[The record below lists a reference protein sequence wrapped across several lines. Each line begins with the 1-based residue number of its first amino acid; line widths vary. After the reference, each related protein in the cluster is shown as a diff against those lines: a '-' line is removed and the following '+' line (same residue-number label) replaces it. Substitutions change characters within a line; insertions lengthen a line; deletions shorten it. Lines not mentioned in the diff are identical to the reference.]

1 MLRGHDAS
9 RRSDPGSCRVRLHR
23 LAGHPGI
30 TTLTI
35 LPGAINVTVAT
46 DGTVVGLVGDVMTVN
61 HADTST
67 MCTKVSM
74 VHVQVRGT
82 PGDIYNHAPGASG
95 NSLCTFNNNALS
107 FSATF
112 WTQSDVRAACFG
124 QPGASMSLYRTLDA
138 YLDYDTFSSASRTT
152 SPRPPARRRH

>member
-1 MLRGHDAS
+1 M
-9 RRSDPGSCRVRLHR
+9 HR

-82 PGDIYNHAPGASG
+82 PGDIYTHAPGASG